1 MTTIR
6 REPPTDRG
14 DLPAQIIAALDW
26 HRQCAE
32 DLAAGRHAVGC
43 ECSTTHLEADNACL
57 GIAVAMRD
65 LAAYEIEVE
74 T

>member
-1 MTTIR
+1 MTTVR
-6 REPPTDRG
+6 REAPSEMEE
-14 DLPAQIIAALDW
+14 AVYIAEWRYDCLT
-26 HRQCAE
+26 R